1 MVPIAVVIQA
11 LGATS
16 PATGAPLQPHISF
29 PAHLIIILICVHMYL
44 LEVEGIHVTKGW
56 P

>member
-16 PATGAPLQPHISF
+16 PATGAPLQPHIYHF
-29 PAHLIIILICVHMYL
+29 PSSLDHRLNLR
-44 LEVEGIHVTKGW
+44 IHVLTRS
-56 P
+56 